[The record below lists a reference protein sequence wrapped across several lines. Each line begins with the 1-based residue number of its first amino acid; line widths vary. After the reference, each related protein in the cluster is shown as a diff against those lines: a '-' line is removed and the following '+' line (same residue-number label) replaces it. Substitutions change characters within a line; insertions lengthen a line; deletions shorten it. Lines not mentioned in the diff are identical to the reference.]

1 MRALLIV
8 PFLVAALLLALA
20 CGGDDQ
26 QQQETVSSPPP
37 TQQQVEQPQTEQ
49 RQPQAAQ
56 TESAAAQQADQPV
69 AAQEQTQDQTQAQAQ
84 AKAQAKTQEGA
95 QDQKKP
101 AADVKKLTIG
111 GERPAALLLPAN
123 YDDSEPL
130 PLVLMLHGYGGSAAE
145 NDAWLG
151 ASQLVAEGG
160 FGLILPD
167 GTLDQDG
174 NRFWNATDACCNF
187 YGSEV
192 DDAAYLAALVA
203 EAQTYGG
210 AGLVAAVGVSN
221 GGFMAYR
228 LACEGLPG
236 LIAVVSVMGS
246 SFNDPADCA
255 APAPVSVLQIHGDA
269 DAIVRYEGGL
279 ADGEGRQ
286 FADTPGASEVTRRW
300 AERAGCDLDA
310 REDLEPIEIDYSAAG
325 AETTVQRIQQGC
337 AGGITVELWTMQGV
351 GHFPAFQPHAIGAVI
366 FTWLGAAASASAGEP
381 PSAAA
386 SGLQTFIIGGDRPAA
401 FLLPETRLLGPL
413 PLVVLLHGFGMNAPQ
428 IDGYFGLSQLA
439 EDGLIALIL
448 PDGTPNPDGDRF
460 WNATPECCKFEGQD
474 VDDVGYLNGL
484 VAEARQY
491 ASFDRL
497 YLVGYSNGGFMSYRM
512 ACENMPGL
520 TALVSVAGSSYID
533 PDDCP
538 NPTPVSVLQI
548 HGTADVLVPYDDDPR
563 GVPGAETLTRR
574 WAERAGCDLA
584 AAETLDPIELDHSAS
599 DTETTVRRLR
609 EGCADGVTVELW
621 TLHGIGHGPAFSPS
635 VIAGRIIGWLLIESR
650 AEAAS

>member
-1 MRALLIV
+1 MRTLLIAPIIVIALLI
-8 PFLVAALLLALA
+8 ALA
-20 CGGDDQ
+20 CGGDEQ
-26 QQQETVSSPPP
+26 QQQETVPPP
-37 TQQQVEQPQTEQ
+37 PAQQQPEQTEQPQQQTT
-49 RQPQAAQ
+49 Q
-56 TESAAAQQADQPV
+56 TETAAAQQSDQTT
-69 AAQEQTQDQTQAQAQ
+69 AAQDKAQDQEQEQTKAQQEQKPAED
-84 AKAQAKTQEGA
+84 AKAQ
-95 QDQKKP
+95 DI
-101 AADVKKLTIG
+101 KKLTIG
-111 GERPAALLLPAN
+111 GERPAALLLPPD

-130 PLVLMLHGYGGSAAE
+130 PLVLMLHGYGSSAAQ

-187 YGSEV
+187 YGSGV
-192 DDAAYLAALVA
+192 DDVAYLAALVA
-203 EAQTYGG
+203 EAQTYAAPGP
-210 AGLVAAVGVSN
+210 VAAVGVSN

-246 SFNDPADCA
+246 SYNDPNDCA
-255 APAPVSVLQIHGDA
+255 APAPLSVLQIHGDA
-269 DAIVRYEGGL
+269 DAIVRYDGGL
-279 ADGEGRQ
+279 VDDEGRQ
-286 FADTPGASEVTRRW
+286 FADTPGVNEVIFRW
-300 AERAGCDLDA
+300 AERAGCNLAA
-310 REDLEPIEIDYSAAG
+310 REDLAPIEIDYSADG
-325 AETTVQRIQQGC
+325 AETTVQHLQQGC
-337 AGGITVELWTMQGV
+337 ADGITVELWTMQGV
-351 GHFPAFQPHAIGAVI
+351 GHFPAFQPYAIGGVI
-366 FTWLGAAASASAGEP
+366 FTWLEAAARARLGEP
-381 PSAAA
+381 TSAAA
-386 SGLQTFIIGGDRPAA
+386 SGLQILTIGGDRPAA
-401 FLLPETRLLGPL
+401 FILPETHLLGPL

-448 PDGTPNPDGDRF
+448 PDGAQNPDGDRF

-484 VAEARQY
+484 VAEARQH

-520 TALVSVAGSSYID
+520 TALVSVAGSSYIN
-533 PDDCP
+533 PADCP

-548 HGTADVLVPYDDDPR
+548 HGTADLLVPYDDDPR

-574 WAERAGCDLA
+574 WAERAGCDLD
-584 AAETLDPIELDHSAS
+584 AAETLDPIELDHSVS
-599 DTETTVRRLR
+599 DPETTVRRIR
-609 EGCADGVTVELW
+609 QGCADDITIELW
-621 TLHGIGHGPAFSPS
+621 TLQGIGHGPAFSPP

-650 AEAAS
+650 PETTS

>member
-1 MRALLIV
+1 MRTLLIAPVIVIALLI
-8 PFLVAALLLALA
+8 ALA

-26 QQQETVSSPPP
+26 QQQETAPPP
-37 TQQQVEQPQTEQ
+37 PSAQQQPEQPQQQT
-49 RQPQAAQ
+49 AQ
-56 TESAAAQQADQPV
+56 TETTDVQQAGQTTAAQDK
-69 AAQEQTQDQTQAQAQ
+69 AQDEAQAET
-84 AKAQAKTQEGA
+84 QAKTQDSA
-95 QDQKKP
+95 QQEQKP
-101 AADVKKLTIG
+101 AEDAKTQDIQKLTIG
-111 GERPAALLLPAN
+111 GDRPAALLLPPD

-130 PLVLMLHGYGGSAAE
+130 PLVLMLHGYGSSAAQ

-151 ASQLVAEGG
+151 ASQLVADGG

-187 YGSEV
+187 YESDV
-192 DDAAYLAALVA
+192 DDVAYLAALVA
-203 EAQTYGG
+203 EAQTYAAPGP
-210 AGLVAAVGVSN
+210 VAAVGVSN

-246 SFNDPADCA
+246 SYNDPNDCA
-255 APAPVSVLQIHGDA
+255 APAPLSVLQIHGDA
-269 DAIVRYEGGL
+269 DAIVRYDGGL
-279 ADGEGRQ
+279 ADGDGRQ
-286 FADTPGASEVTRRW
+286 FADTPGVNEVIFRW
-300 AERAGCDLDA
+300 AERAGCNLAA
-310 REDLEPIEIDYSAAG
+310 REGLDPIEIDYSADG
-325 AETTVQRIQQGC
+325 AETTVQRLQQGC
-337 AGGITVELWTMQGV
+337 ADGITVELWTMQGV
-351 GHFPAFQPHAIGAVI
+351 GHFPAFQPYAIGAVI
-366 FTWLGAAASASAGEP
+366 FTWLEAAARARLGEP
-381 PSAAA
+381 TSAAA
-386 SGLQTFIIGGDRPAA
+386 SGLQILTIGGDRPAA

-448 PDGTPNPDGDRF
+448 PDGTQNPDGDRF

-474 VDDVGYLNGL
+474 VDDVGYLNSL
-484 VAEARQY
+484 VAEARQH

-520 TALVSVAGSSYID
+520 TALVSVAGSSYIN
-533 PDDCP
+533 PADCP

-548 HGTADVLVPYDDDPR
+548 HGTADLLVPYDDDPR

-574 WAERAGCDLA
+574 WAERAGCDLN
-584 AAETLDPIELDHSAS
+584 AAETLDPIELDHSVS
-599 DTETTVRRLR
+599 DPETTVRRIR
-609 EGCADGVTVELW
+609 QGCADDITIELW
-621 TLHGIGHGPAFSPS
+621 TLHGIGHGPAFSPPI
-635 VIAGRIIGWLLIESR
+635 IAGRIIGWLLIESR
-650 AEAAS
+650 PETAS

>member
-8 PFLVAALLLALA
+8 LLLAAALLIALA

-26 QQQETVSSPPP
+26 QQQETVSPPP
-37 TQQQVEQPQTEQ
+37 STQPQAERQQTEQTEQPQQQT
-49 RQPQAAQ
+49 AQ
-56 TESAAAQQADQPV
+56 TESADTQQADQTI
-69 AAQEQTQDQTQAQAQ
+69 AAQD
-84 AKAQAKTQEGA
+84 KAQDKAQSEA
-95 QDQKKP
+95 QDEKKP
-101 AADVKKLTIG
+101 AAAVQKLSIG

-130 PLVLMLHGYGGSAAE
+130 PLVLMLHGYGSSAAQ
-145 NDAWLG
+145 NDAWMG

-187 YGSEV
+187 YRAGV

-210 AGLVAAVGVSN
+210 AGPVAAVGVSN

-246 SFNDPADCA
+246 SYNDPADCA

-269 DAIVRYEGGL
+269 DAIVRYDGGL
-279 ADGEGRQ
+279 ADGDGVRI
-286 FADTPGASEVTRRW
+286 ADTPGATEVVWRW
-300 AERAGCDLDA
+300 AERAGCNPDA
-310 REDLEPIEIDYSAAG
+310 REDLAPIDLDHSAAG
-325 AETTVQRIQQGC
+325 AETTVQRIRQSC
-337 AGGITVELWTMQGV
+337 ADGITVELWTMQGV
-351 GHFPAFQPHAIGAVI
+351 GHFPAFQPYTIGAVI
-366 FTWLGAAASASAGEP
+366 LGWLAGVAGGGEGEP
-381 PSAAA
+381 PAAA
-386 SGLQTFIIGGDRPAA
+386 ESGGLQSLTLGGDRPST

-413 PLVVLLHGFGMNAPQ
+413 PLVVLLHGFGMNAEL
-428 IDGYFGLSQLA
+428 IDRYFGLSQMA
-439 EDGLIALIL
+439 EDGLIALIM
-448 PDGTPNPDGDRF
+448 PDGTENPDGDRF

-484 VAEARQY
+484 VAEAREY
-491 ASFDRL
+491 AAFDRL

-533 PDDCP
+533 PADCP

-548 HGTADVLVPYDDDPR
+548 HGTADALVPYNDDPR
-563 GVPGAETLTRR
+563 GVPGAETLARR
-574 WAERAGCDLA
+574 WAERAGCNFD
-584 AAETLDPIELDHSAS
+584 AAEELEPIELDFSQS
-599 DTETTVRRLR
+599 DPETTVRRVR
-609 EGCADGVTVELW
+609 EGCADGATVELW
-621 TLHGIGHGPAFSPS
+621 TMQNIGHGPDFSRS
-635 VIAGRIIGWLLIESR
+635 AIAGRIIGWLLIESR
-650 AEAAS
+650 AEARP